1 MKQPDKEGNTATIEP
16 PSANAPKPVSVKSTL
31 SELPKGLL
39 WQLGLLLLASG
50 IITYTTMDSNQ
61 QMNKLLP
68 ETGVFTSSHNVKP
81 SGLSGFYELCEKIF
95 GHQKKVLRWEQ
106 PYRKLSGSPEMPK
119 LMDKTR
125 VIEKA
130 LPVHGTLILVRP
142 DESLKDYAVE
152 SILDW
157 VEAGNSLIYL
167 DDFTFSFSRNLTKK
181 LGINVT
187 RLAPVLED
195 KLTDA
200 LDPMAF
206 KNDKELA
213 ALYTH
218 LRQIKVSAALS
229 LTGGQPIAKV
239 AGKTILT
246 QKSWGKG
253 TILIG
258 SAPGMVSNKLIANT
272 TCWSNFQLICNFLQ
286 KQDGDIIFEENCHG
300 FTQGTSVW
308 AYLFRGPTGYVLLQ
322 LLILMILAVAG
333 SNKRFGA
340 VKTVNKPRKI
350 ANTEYING
358 LANTYERARAR
369 KAALEIIYQNLHNKL
384 SKAFG
389 VSPHDPKERLL
400 EEIRLHDNKIG
411 NLQFDS
417 HLVKDLEKCEQYL
430 SGRELNDDNF
440 KEAVAACDKISNQ
453 MTR

>member
-1 MKQPDKEGNTATIEP
+1 MNDPTRKSNLATLDPAIN
-16 PSANAPKPVSVKSTL
+16 SAPKAVSLKSTL
-31 SELPKGLL
+31 RDLPRGLL
-39 WQLGLLLLASG
+39 WQLGLLLFACAV
-50 IITYTTMDSNQ
+50 ITFTTLDSNQ

-68 ETGVFTSSHNVKP
+68 ETGIFTSSHNIKP

-95 GHQKKVLRWEQ
+95 GGKRKILRWEQ

-125 VIEKA
+125 VLEKA

-167 DDFTFSFSRNLTKK
+167 DDFTYSFSRNLTKK
-181 LGINVT
+181 LGINVV
-187 RLAPVLED
+187 RLAPALED

-200 LDPMAF
+200 IDPMAF
-206 KNDKELA
+206 KDDKELA
-213 ALYTH
+213 KLYTH
-218 LRQIKVSAALS
+218 LHQIKVSTALS
-229 LTGGQPIAKV
+229 LTGGQPV
-239 AGKTILT
+239 ARVGGKIILT

-253 TILIG
+253 SILVG

-272 TCWSNFQLICNFLQ
+272 SFWSNFQLICNFIQ
-286 KQDGDIIFEENCHG
+286 NQDGDIIFEENCHG
-300 FTQGTSVW
+300 FTQGASVW

-322 LLILMILAVAG
+322 ALLLTILAVSGAH
-333 SNKRFGA
+333 KRFGA
-340 VKTVNKPRKI
+340 IKTINKPRKI
-350 ANTEYING
+350 ASTEYING

-400 EEIRLHDNKIG
+400 EEIRRHDNKVG
-411 NLQFDS
+411 NLQFDK
-417 HLVKDLEKCEQYL
+417 HLVRDLEKCEQYL
-430 SGRELNDDNF
+430 SGSNLNDDNF